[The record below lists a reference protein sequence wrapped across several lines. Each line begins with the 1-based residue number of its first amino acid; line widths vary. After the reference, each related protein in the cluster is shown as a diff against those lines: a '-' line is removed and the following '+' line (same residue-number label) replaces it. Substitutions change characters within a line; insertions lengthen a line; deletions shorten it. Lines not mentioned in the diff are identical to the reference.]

1 MRKVSG
7 CGKRLTATFQNT
19 SALNI
24 PGVCAHIL
32 VAEDDEAIRLLLAA
46 ILARAGHSADFAR
59 NGEEA
64 IIRLDTEHYDA
75 ILLDLMMPVASGFDV
90 LQYMKNAHPEKAAK
104 CVIVLTAASNQDLR
118 GVAEGQVFR
127 LIRKP
132 FEMKELLQAI
142 DECVGREPAAAP
154 QPGEQATA

>member
-1 MRKVSG
+1 MSG
-7 CGKRLTATFQNT
+7 QPPR
-19 SALNI
+19 
-24 PGVCAHIL
+24 IL

-46 ILARAGHSADFAR
+46 ILARSGYSADFAR

-64 IIRLDTEHYDA
+64 MARLDSEPYDA

-90 LQYMKNAHPEKAAK
+90 LHYMKSAHPEKAAK

-118 GVAEGQVFR
+118 GVSEGQVFR

-132 FEMKELLQAI
+132 FEMKELIQAI
-142 DECVGREPAAAP
+142 KDCVGRESAEAP
-154 QPGEQATA
+154 KPDEQATG

>member
-1 MRKVSG
+1 MSLQPAR
-7 CGKRLTATFQNT
+7 
-19 SALNI
+19 
-24 PGVCAHIL
+24 IL

-46 ILARAGHSADFAR
+46 ILARAGYAADFAR

-64 IIRLDTEHYDA
+64 ITRLSGERYDA

-90 LQYMKNAHPEKAAK
+90 LRYMDAAYPEKASQ

-132 FEMKELLQAI
+132 FEMKELIRAI
-142 DECVGREPAAAP
+142 DECVQRDS
-154 QPGEQATA
+154 ATQKPSEHAIG

>member
-1 MRKVSG
+1 MLRQPP
-7 CGKRLTATFQNT
+7 R
-19 SALNI
+19 
-24 PGVCAHIL
+24 IL

-46 ILARAGHSADFAR
+46 ILARTGYATDFAR

-64 IIRLDTEHYDA
+64 IARLASDHYDA

-90 LQYMKNAHPEKAAK
+90 LHYMKNAHPERAAQ

-132 FEMKELLQAI
+132 FEMKELIGAI
-142 DECVGREPAAAP
+142 NECIGREPDAAP
-154 QPGEQATA
+154 TPSPTPGEQAAG